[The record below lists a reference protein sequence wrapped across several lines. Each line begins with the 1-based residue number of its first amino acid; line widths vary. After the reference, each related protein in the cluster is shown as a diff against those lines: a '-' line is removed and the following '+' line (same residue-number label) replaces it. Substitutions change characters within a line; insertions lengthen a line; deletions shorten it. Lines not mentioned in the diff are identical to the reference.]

1 MGKDVS
7 FPRPQRGHE
16 ILIYRIKV
24 NIIEDFKGSLCQ
36 NCGRATTID
45 SGHISA

>member
-1 MGKDVS
+1 MRKHVS
-7 FPRPQRGHE
+7 FPRPQRGHQ

-36 NCGRATTID
+36 SCGRTITID
-45 SGHISA
+45 SGHIRA